1 MGNHGLSQK
10 RSVNLSIRLNRA
22 RAVPDAADGFRVL
35 VDRLWPR
42 GLSRTQLKIDAWA
55 KDLAPSTPLRQW
67 FNHEADK
74 WPEFRERYFTEL
86 ASRQEQLNQLISQAE
101 NQQITLIYAARDDRY
116 NNAVALKEY
125 LEQGLLPRS

>member
-1 MGNHGLSQK
+1 M
-10 RSVNLSIRLNRA
+10 
-22 RAVPDAADGFRVL
+22 
-35 VDRLWPR
+35 
-42 GLSRTQLKIDAWA
+42 
-55 KDLAPSTPLRQW
+55 RQW

>member
-1 MGNHGLSQK
+1 MGNHGLSQN
-10 RSVNLSIRLNRA
+10 RSVNLSIRLKRA